1 MNKEKTKL
9 QIIKEKLSKEM
20 TRAIVEAIKNGANYK
35 TNIEGGLN
43 IDGVYLTP
51 KYFSEYHGFV
61 LEIDSP
67 EIERLFEQSEE
78 ERKKRF
84 KELRAELDEIKKQI
98 KNK

>member
-1 MNKEKTKL
+1 MNEEKTRL

-20 TRAIVEAIKNGANYK
+20 TQAIVEAIKNGEKYK
-35 TNIEGGLN
+35 TSIDGGLQ

-61 LEIDSP
+61 LDIDSP

-78 ERKKRF
+78 DRKKRF
-84 KELRAELDEIKKQI
+84 EELRTELDEIKKQI